1 MEARAGALALLATLA
16 GCVDKPAVVGS
27 SRSPDGR
34 LIARLLRT
42 GDRASPRLTLDV
54 GLASSGPF
62 TTIAELAERSEPF
75 PLHWRAPATLEA
87 GLPCATT
94 RLRGQL
100 RQQIMLPETRGPV
113 TINLSR
119 PAACR
124 LPLLPM
130 R

>member
-1 MEARAGALALLATLA
+1 MRLRAGMLALLTALA
-16 GCVDKPAVVGS
+16 GCVDKPAVIES

-54 GLASSGPF
+54 GLAPSGPF
-62 TTIAELAERSEPF
+62 TTIAELADRSEPF

-87 GLPCATT
+87 RLPCATT

-100 RQQIMLPETRGPV
+100 RQEIMLPDTRQPV
-113 TINLSR
+113 TIDLTR

-130 R
+130 Q